1 MMILK
6 FFVIFDKNISD
17 FWSCYFTKLF
27 KGNFSDFKNK
37 SIRWSKKKEF
47 KNLIEEINIL
57 VIFSYENSNER
68 SLISESLRKK
78 FDKFSSKEIS
88 IINDEYIIKL

>member
-1 MMILK
+1 M
-6 FFVIFDKNISD
+6 IFDKNISN

-37 SIRWSKKKEF
+37 SIDAQKKKEF
-47 KNLIEEINIL
+47 NFLIEEINIL

-68 SLISESLRKK
+68 SLISES
-78 FDKFSSKEIS
+78 
-88 IINDEYIIKL
+88 

>member
-1 MMILK
+1 MILK
-6 FFVIFDKNISD
+6 FFLIFDKNISN

-37 SIRWSKKKEF
+37 SIDYQKKRF
-47 KNLIEEINIL
+47 NNLTEEINIS

-68 SLISESLRKK
+68 SSESLKK
-78 FDKFSSKEIS
+78 I
-88 IINDEYIIKL
+88 